1 MSKSAVSKHVG
12 RLEDRLGARLLNRT
26 TRRLSLTEVGRVY
39 YEHCARILHEAEE
52 GDLAVGR
59 LQEEPR
65 GTLRINAPMS
75 FGQIHVAPA
84 LPDFLTAYPDLS
96 VDVTFEDRFVDA
108 VEEGYDV
115 LIRIGSLAD
124 SSLIARKLAWSEAQ
138 ICASPAYWEK
148 HGMPQHPRDL
158 LEHNCLNYTYLST
171 NNEWRFVNK
180 DEPGEI
186 TSVRVSGN
194 IRANNSPVQREA
206 ALAGIGVAR
215 LPHFVICDDIRAGPP
230 GSRADRLSAAAV
242 RDLCRLSPQPPPVGQ
257 GAGLRRFLRRP
268 GQVPARPERQAVA
281 RLPCRPDG
289 TGTDGRCL
297 WQRPQWQPSQQ
308 QKTPPVPDGVF

>member
-215 LPHFVICDDIRAGPP
+215 LPHFVICDDIRAGRLVPALTDYP
-230 GSRADRLSAAAV
+230 LQPFGIYAVYPHNRHLSAKVRAFVDFFADRV
-242 RDLCRLSPQPPPVGQ
+242 RSLRDQNGRL
-257 GAGLRRFLRRP
+257 
-268 GQVPARPERQAVA
+268 
-281 RLPCRPDG
+281 
-289 TGTDGRCL
+289 
-297 WQRPQWQPSQQ
+297 
-308 QKTPPVPDGVF
+308 